1 MDFDR
6 KWSPEH
12 HNEKKF
18 LYFGWCFV
26 ARLKSSYLRVAENFS
41 HMQGHIKELP
51 ALLKCA
57 NFVAIQ
63 RLLELYLR
71 LAGSVTFIRSA
82 L

>member
-1 MDFDR
+1 MISQSIAFPLLAHMTENILMDFDR

-18 LYFGWCFV
+18 LYFVWCFV

-51 ALLKCA
+51 CST
-57 NFVAIQ
+57 
-63 RLLELYLR
+63 EMC
-71 LAGSVTFIRSA
+71 
-82 L
+82 